1 MTTTQ
6 YDDRLDALVKASTGE
21 LLAMIEQGLD
31 HAPQS
36 FETRSSAKQFKRL
49 LDALH
54 AKLRRHHAAGALSL
68 DPSAGPQSL
77 GATDCR
83 VLRLN
88 AEHSTMLG
96 ILGHLCA
103 ECYAMSG
110 LSPDEQELF
119 ILRARELVAVFRRH
133 KAEEDSLYY
142 HTVWR
147 DVGGEG

>member
-1 MTTTQ
+1 MTTTP

-21 LLAMIEQGLD
+21 LLSMIEQGLD

-54 AKLRRHHAAGALSL
+54 AKLRRHHAAGALSM
-68 DPSAGPQSL
+68 DPSDGPRSL

-96 ILGHLCA
+96 MLGHLCA
-103 ECYAMSG
+103 ECYAVSG
-110 LSPDEQELF
+110 QPPDEQELF
-119 ILRARELVAVFRRH
+119 ILRARELIAVFRRH
-133 KAEEDSLYY
+133 KAEEDLLYY
-142 HTVWR
+142 QTVWR